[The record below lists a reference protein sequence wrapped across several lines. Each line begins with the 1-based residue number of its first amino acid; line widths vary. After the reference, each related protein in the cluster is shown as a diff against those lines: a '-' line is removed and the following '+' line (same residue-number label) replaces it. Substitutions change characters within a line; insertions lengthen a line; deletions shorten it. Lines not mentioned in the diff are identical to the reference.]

1 MENFKYHKEWED
13 KCRENIGW
21 KKNCADCLFDA
32 LCLFKKNQERIQKNI
47 EKDNSEKINK
57 D

>member
-21 KKNCADCLFDA
+21 KKNCTDCLFET
-32 LCLFKKNQERIQKNI
+32 LCLFEKNQEKSK
-47 EKDNSEKINK
+47 KDAKK
-57 D
+57 Q